1 MNTNKNRLE
10 KERRLRVKARSKS
23 NHRLRLTVSRSNKT
37 IYAQIID
44 DKKGVTLIGVS
55 SQSLEGKTK
64 TKIEEAKEIGETL
77 AKKALS
83 QKIDTVYFDR
93 GHYKFHGRIK
103 ALAESARAAGLK
115 F

>member
-1 MNTNKNRLE
+1 MNTNNNRLE
-10 KERRLRVKARSKS
+10 KGRRLRVKARTKS
-23 NHRLRLTVSRSNKT
+23 NSRLRLTVSRSNET

-44 DKKGVTLIGVS
+44 DQKGVTLVGVS
-55 SQSLEGKTK
+55 SLSLEAKNK
-64 TKIEEAKEIGETL
+64 TKIEEAKEVGEII
-77 AKKALS
+77 AKRALS